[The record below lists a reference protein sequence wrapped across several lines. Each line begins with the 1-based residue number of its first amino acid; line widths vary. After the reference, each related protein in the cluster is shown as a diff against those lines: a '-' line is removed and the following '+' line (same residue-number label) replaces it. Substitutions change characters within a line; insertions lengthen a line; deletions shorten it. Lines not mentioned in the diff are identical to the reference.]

1 MNNDDLIACLRLY
14 LVRGIGAYLG
24 NRLIASFGSAT
35 RFWQA
40 DAEAW
45 RQQDGIGPKLMAALQ
60 QSNRDTADVLRTLC
74 DKHHIA
80 IMVRDDPLYPQSL
93 ASLDDAP
100 LVLFLQGALMPLA
113 HERQLAVVGAR
124 KASKEGRVMT
134 RRWCEYLSNKNV
146 VVISGMAYGID
157 TAAHGGA
164 LAGSTPTIAVL
175 GCGLTSIYPMQQR
188 QIAAIIEHGGCVVS
202 EYQPEQAARP
212 ESFPQRN
219 RIIAGLSAATLVME
233 ADTASGSLIS
243 ARHAVRY
250 GRDVFAVPG
259 SVLNQTHAG
268 CHQLIREGA
277 LLTESAD
284 DVLQELHW
292 HHRTT
297 SDKNGAM
304 ATLMKQCSVEEQV
317 IIQAL
322 QHDILHIDQLAEAC
336 QCTVPALASLLLG
349 LEMQHVIESLP
360 GSRYTL
366 HYHSD

>member
-1 MNNDDLIACLRLY
+1 MNDDDVLACLRLY

-24 NRLIASFGSAT
+24 NRVIASLGSAAA
-35 RFWQA
+35 FWQA
-40 DAEAW
+40 GSTAW
-45 RQQDGIGPKLMAALQ
+45 RQQDGIGAKLVEALQ
-60 QSNRDTADVLRTLC
+60 QSNVDAADALRISC
-74 DKHHIA
+74 QQHNIQ
-80 IMVRDDPLYPQSL
+80 IMVRDDPNYPASL
-93 ASLDDAP
+93 NLLDDAP
-100 LVLFLQGALMPLA
+100 LVLFVQGALPTLN

-134 RRWCEYLSNKNV
+134 RRWCEYVSNKNV
-146 VVISGMAYGID
+146 MVISGMAYGID

-202 EYQPEQAARP
+202 EYLPEQAARP

-284 DVLQELHW
+284 DILQELHW
-292 HHRTT
+292 HQTT
-297 SDKNGAM
+297 ASDKNEAM
-304 ATLMKQCSVEEQV
+304 ATLMQQCNHEEQA

-336 QCTVPALASLLLG
+336 QCTVSALAPLLLG
-349 LEMQHVIESLP
+349 LEMQHSIESLP

-366 HYHSD
+366 HH